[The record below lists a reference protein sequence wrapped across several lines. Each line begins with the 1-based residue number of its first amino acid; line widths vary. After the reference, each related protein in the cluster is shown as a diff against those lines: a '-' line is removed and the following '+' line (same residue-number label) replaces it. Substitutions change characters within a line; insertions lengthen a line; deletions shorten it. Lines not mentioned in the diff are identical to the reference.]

1 MGLPD
6 PDKLRI
12 VFYPDPILKKVC
24 APVTQFDSSLQRF
37 AEGMIDL
44 MRRDEGVGLAAPQ
57 VGVLIRLFV
66 CNVTGLPEDS
76 QVYVNPRFADLT
88 GAGEAE
94 EGCLSIPDVHVTMR
108 RATTAV
114 IEAQTTDGKAVRV
127 EGSDLLARVW
137 QHEADHLEGRLIVDT
152 MSVSDEISTRRVLK
166 QLRADFAAT
175 HKG

>member
-24 APVTQFDSSLQRF
+24 APVTQFDSSLQNF
-37 AEGMIDL
+37 AEGMIEL
-44 MRRDEGVGLAAPQ
+44 MRREEGVGLAAPQ

-76 QVYVNPRFADLT
+76 QVYVNPRFVDLT
-88 GAGEAE
+88 GAAELE
-94 EGCLSIPDVHVTMR
+94 EGCLSIPNVHVTMR

-114 IEAQTTDGKAVRV
+114 MEAQTTDGRTVRV
-127 EGSDLLARVW
+127 EGNDLLARVW
-137 QHEADHLEGRLIVDT
+137 QHEADHLDGRLIVDT
-152 MSVSDEISTRRVLK
+152 MSASDEISNRRPLK
-166 QLRADFAAT
+166 QLRTDFANAN
-175 HKG
+175 KG